1 MNRFV
6 LDTSLFSNPDVFH
19 TFGADA
25 QEAIR
30 VFSRLARATGR
41 DFFMPGSVYEELGKI
56 KDLSEVGADFES
68 VVRLRSPRKHE
79 ITIPGTLLYEL
90 IEEVRYRI
98 DRGLRIAE
106 EAAKEA
112 AQSLDDP
119 GKLINRLRGRY
130 REALRQGILDS
141 KEDVDVLLLSFE
153 IDGTLVCADEGLR
166 KWADK
171 VGIEVIHP
179 LNFRAILE
187 RLIEVPGSSCGTSV
201 QERGTTEELMQ

>member
-6 LDTSLFSNPDVFH
+6 LDTSLFTIPDVFRS
-19 TFGADA
+19 FVPDA

-41 DFFMPGSVYEELGKI
+41 EFFMPGSVYEELGKI
-56 KDLSEVGADFES
+56 KDLSQVAADFES
-68 VVRLRSPRKHE
+68 VVRIRSPRKHSL
-79 ITIPGTLLYEL
+79 TIPGTLLYEL

-112 AQSLDDP
+112 AQSMDDP

-153 IDGTLVCADEGLR
+153 IDAALVCADEGLR

-187 RLIEVPGSSCGTSV
+187 RLAAAPIHA
-201 QERGTTEELMQ
+201 